1 MILQSNKDSLA
12 SQIFSDKWLFYK
24 AIICYTVSTDLV
36 PTIFSLPPMVTKRS
50 QDEHRVSWAQ
60 GQDFLTS

>member
-36 PTIFSLPPMVTKRS
+36 TTIFSLPPMVIKLG
-50 QDEHRVSWAQ
+50 QDEHRVSWAH